1 MKAYIKSIDEKAWCA
16 MLIGWEAPKMDDN
29 NGKVTKLEMQWTTE
43 EEKLANAIS
52 DALYVIFCRVDMQEF
67 KRIAKCIVAM

>member
-1 MKAYIKSIDEKAWCA
+1 

-29 NGKVTKLEMQWTTE
+29 NVKVTKQEMQWTTE

-52 DALYVIFCRVDMQEF
+52 KALYVIFCKVDMQEF